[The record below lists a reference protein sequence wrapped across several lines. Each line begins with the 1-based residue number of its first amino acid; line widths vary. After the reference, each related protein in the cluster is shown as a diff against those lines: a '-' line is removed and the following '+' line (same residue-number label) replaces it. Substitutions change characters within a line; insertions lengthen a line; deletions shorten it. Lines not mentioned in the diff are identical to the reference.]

1 MMRYAAQ
8 RVLGMLPTLLMLLFV
23 VVLFAR
29 LAPTDVIDVI
39 LAGSASDDVSRKE
52 LEDSLGINK
61 PLPQTYLEYVAGIP
75 RLDFGKSL
83 LSRREVRDMITERL
97 NITIELALMGLIFG
111 WALGATIGVI
121 SAVRQDG
128 PVDYLLRAFALVGLT
143 IPNFALATAVVI
155 LPAIY
160 WNWSPP
166 LIYTHFSKDP
176 VAHFSQFIV
185 PACVLG
191 FALMGASMRFTR
203 TQMLEVLRQDY
214 IRTARVKGLRE
225 VRVITRHAL
234 KNAMLPVV
242 SVLGLQV
249 AIVFSGAV
257 VLETI
262 FALPGMG
269 RLLLDSVQQKDWPV
283 VQGVTVV
290 VGAWVMLV
298 NLLVDLSYGF
308 FDPRVKMGA
317 R

>member
-83 LSRREVRDMITERL
+83 LSRRAVRDMITERL

-176 VAHFSQFIV
+176 IAHFKI
-185 PACVLG
+185 
-191 FALMGASMRFTR
+191 
-203 TQMLEVLRQDY
+203 
-214 IRTARVKGLRE
+214 
-225 VRVITRHAL
+225 
-234 KNAMLPVV
+234 
-242 SVLGLQV
+242 
-249 AIVFSGAV
+249 
-257 VLETI
+257 
-262 FALPGMG
+262 G
-269 RLLLDSVQQKDWPV
+269 RAHV
-283 VQGVTVV
+283 
-290 VGAWVMLV
+290 
-298 NLLVDLSYGF
+298 
-308 FDPRVKMGA
+308 
-317 R
+317 